1 MLLRILG
8 LSVALFIGIG
18 IIIPLST
25 HNSEAGAPK
34 AKTYNKKAKKYKK
47 YSKKWWRL
55 YRHRLRNKKALEA
68 RKRTLRLRQIQLAKA
83 RKSSLIVNAQNNAPA
98 TPAILINNLFILVEG
113 KVKDVFDG
121 ETFNI
126 ETGDGK
132 FYLVRMLGID
142 APEINQDFGNE
153 SWKRLSSL
161 ILGKKA
167 TVIIRRRD
175 LSGRFLGTVYSGG
188 EDINLLQLESGMA
201 SYFRQI
207 GYEPTGIDRKLYQR
221 AQQKAMSSR
230 TGLWIKPK
238 ASTVLA
244 LK

>member
-1 MLLRILG
+1 MVLRILG
-8 LSVALFIGIG
+8 LSLALFIGIG

-47 YSKKWWRL
+47 YSKKWWRA
-55 YRHRLRNKKALEA
+55 YRQRLRIKKALEA
-68 RKRTLRLRQIQLAKA
+68 RKRNLRLRQIRLANA
-83 RKSSLIVNAQNNAPA
+83 RKSSTTVNAQNNVPV
-98 TPAILINNLFILVEG
+98 TPAILVNNLFILVEG

-126 ETGDGK
+126 EAGDGK
-132 FYLVRMLGID
+132 FYWVRMLGID
-142 APEINQDFGNE
+142 APELNQDFGAE
-153 SWKRLSSL
+153 SRKRLSNL
-161 ILGKKA
+161 ILGKNV
-167 TVIIRRRD
+167 TVIIRKRD

-201 SYFRQI
+201 SYFRQN
-207 GYEPTGIDRKLYQR
+207 GYEPTRTDRKLYQQ
-221 AQQKAMSSR
+221 AQQKAKYSR

-238 ASTVLA
+238 TGAVLA